1 VRPLRIAFVSK
12 HLSKGQEP
20 KDGVAVYLDYISK
33 GLEKRG
39 FNVIRIWPQRGIM
52 NIWPLYN
59 IQAFKTISELAKE
72 RKIDIVH
79 GNNTDGFLIPLSNLR
94 IPYVL
99 TLHTTILDEVFRT
112 DEFLKIKKHIYRLPI
127 VGTLVLAEKINV
139 EGADVV
145 VVPSKFLKSC
155 VLKLYNVPPNKVKVI
170 YHGIDHSEIEAIK
183 RQVLKQRSKPKHV
196 EICFIGKLVK
206 RKGLIY
212 LVRAAEE
219 LEKRYKI
226 IVKIIG
232 EGPEREFLEQ
242 YVKSHSIHS
251 VRLLGAL
258 PRTDVLRE
266 LALCDIFCMPSLHES
281 LGIAILEA
289 MAMGKPIVASN
300 VGGIP
305 EVLDNAGI
313 LIPPRNVEALYN
325 ALEMLIIDEK
335 LREELG
341 MRAQERAQKFA
352 WDRAVEQLIH
362 AYEEVMSSR

>member
-1 VRPLRIAFVSK
+1 MRPLRIAFVSK

-20 KDGVAVYLDYISK
+20 KDGVAVYLSYVSK

-39 FNVIRIWPQRGIM
+39 FNVIRVWPQRGVM
-52 NIWPLYN
+52 SIWPLYN

-72 RKIDIVH
+72 RKIGIVH
-79 GNNTDGFLIPLSNLR
+79 GNNTDGFLIPLFNLK
-94 IPYVL
+94 IPYAL

-112 DEFLKIKKHIYRLPI
+112 DEFLRIKKRIYRLPI
-127 VGTLVLAEKINV
+127 VGTLALAEKINV
-139 EGADVV
+139 EGADAVI
-145 VVPSKFLKSC
+145 VPSKFLKSC
-155 VLKLYNVPPNKVKVI
+155 VLRLYDVSPNKVRVI
-170 YHGIDHSEIEAIK
+170 YHGIDHSEIEAVK
-183 RQVLKQRSKPKHV
+183 RQVLKRRSKSEHAK
-196 EICFIGKLVK
+196 ICFTGKLVK
-206 RKGLIY
+206 CKGLIY
-212 LVRAAEE
+212 LVRAVKE

-232 EGPEREFLEQ
+232 EGPERESLEQ
-242 YVKSHSIHS
+242 YVKLHSIHS
-251 VRLLGAL
+251 VRFLGAL
-258 PRTDVLRE
+258 PRVDMLRE

-289 MAMGKPIVASN
+289 MAMRKPIVASN

-325 ALEMLIIDEK
+325 ALEMLITDEK
-335 LREELG
+335 LREELSI
-341 MRAQERAQKFA
+341 RAQERAQKFT

-362 AYEEVMSSR
+362 AYDEAMSSL